1 MSNFTDFF
9 PAPSASVEVGT
20 SAQRPASPSTGVA
33 RFNTTLNKYE
43 LYDGAN
49 WLQLDSLMH
58 HLKTDTSALTVD
70 SSRNLINETKF

>member
-9 PAPSASVEVGT
+9 PAPRASVEVGT

-43 LYDGAN
+43 LYD
-49 WLQLDSLMH
+49 
-58 HLKTDTSALTVD
+58 
-70 SSRNLINETKF
+70 